1 MDDRLNRLLTL
12 LSGDIAT
19 LPKGP
24 GREAMNSP
32 DPMNMWAGL
41 QQLLGSSGAMKDPRS
56 LRIMQTGT
64 EAAKQST
71 GTPNNMDMIM
81 SLIQALLANQPRMR

>member
-12 LSGDIAT
+12 LSSDIAS

-41 QQLLGSSGAMKDPRS
+41 QQLLGGQAMKDPRS

-64 EAAKQST
+64 EAAKQSS

-81 SLIQALLANQPRMR
+81 SLIQALLANQPRVR